1 MTLTPGIRLGPYEIL
16 SSLGAGGMGEVYRA
30 RDTRLGRDVAVK
42 VLPAE
47 FSADA
52 ERLRRFEQESR
63 AAGALNHPNILTI
76 FDVGEHDRSPYVVS
90 ELLEGETLRQR
101 LAGSALPQRKA
112 IDYGLQTAKGLA
124 AAHEMG
130 IVHRDLK
137 PENLFLTR
145 DGRVKILDFGLAKLA
160 APRLGQ
166 ATETNAPTTPVF
178 TEAGRILG
186 TTGYMSPEQVRGQ
199 TADHR
204 SDIFSFG
211 SVLYEML
218 TGERAFSRD
227 TGVETM
233 SAILKEDP
241 PFLSSSPAVLPPGV
255 DRVVRRCLEKNRE
268 ERFQSASDLAFAL
281 ESLSGFSTPSGA
293 ARPILQ
299 PGRLRLGR
307 WLSAAAVLA
316 AAAAVAYILGTRA
329 QRSTPPT
336 YRQLTFR
343 RGTILTARFA
353 RDGDTVVYGAAWDG
367 GPFQIFTTRPE
378 SPESS
383 PLQAPSADL
392 LSISPSG
399 ELAVSL
405 SRRFVF
411 AWMNGGTLARLPLA
425 GGSPREVLEQV
436 QEADWSPDG
445 TALAVIR
452 RVGGRHHLEFPIG
465 KVLYETAGW
474 MSHPRVSP
482 DGSRV
487 AFLDHPI
494 YGDDR
499 GSVVVADRQG
509 VKRTLTAEWASAQG
523 LAWSPD
529 GREIWFTSS
538 EKGMNASLRAVTL
551 DGRLRAIETGAGRL
565 TLLDISRQGRV
576 LLSRDQSRVGILGR
590 GPADSAERDLSWLDS
605 SGSSDISADG
615 RWILFTESGEGGGP
629 RYGCYLRKTDGSPPV
644 RLGDGQCTSL
654 SPDGKWALA
663 IVFSNPDEL
672 RLLPTGAGEARTVSR
687 GPIARF
693 QWASWLPGGQGLLI
707 TANEAGKSLRIYAHD
722 LKSGAFR
729 PVTPEGI
736 GYLLPP
742 TPDGRFVPS
751 TDPEGR
757 AMLYSL
763 DGASGPA
770 PIQGLE
776 PGDVP
781 LRWSRDGRFLFVRR
795 RGALPVR
802 VQRLDLTT
810 KRSEPWR
817 DIAPEDRAGILGISA
832 VSFSEDGKAYT
843 YTYHRLLSEL
853 YLVEGLK

>member
-1 MTLTPGIRLGPYEIL
+1 
-16 SSLGAGGMGEVYRA
+16 MGEVYRA

-76 FDVGEHDRSPYVVS
+76 FDVGEHAGSPYVVS

-101 LAGSALPQRKA
+101 LAGAALPQRKA
-112 IDYGLQTAKGLA
+112 IDYALQIAKGLA

-145 DGRVKILDFGLAKLA
+145 DGRVKILDFGLAKLV

-166 ATETNAPTTPVF
+166 ALETDAPTTPVF
-178 TEAGRILG
+178 TEAGRIMG

-199 TADHR
+199 PADHR

-218 TGERAFSRD
+218 TGQRAFNRD

-241 PFLSSSPAVLPPGV
+241 PLLSSSPSVLPPGI

-281 ESLSGFSTPSGA
+281 ESLSGFSTTSGA
-293 ARPILQ
+293 ARPVPAPSQ
-299 PGRLRLGR
+299 PRLAPWLFAAAGLIAVVGASYFLGR
-307 WLSAAAVLA
+307 RGHRPMPAS
-316 AAAAVAYILGTRA
+316 
-329 QRSTPPT
+329 

-343 RGTILTARFA
+343 RGSILTARFS
-353 RDGDTVVYGAAWDG
+353 RDGGTIVYGAAWDG
-367 GPFQIFTTRPE
+367 GPFQIFTVRPE
-378 SPESS
+378 SPESTS
-383 PLQAPSADL
+383 LALPAADL
-392 LSISPSG
+392 LAISPSD

-405 SRRFVF
+405 DRHFVF
-411 AWMNGGTLARLPLA
+411 GWVNGGTLARVPLA
-425 GGSPREVLEQV
+425 GGTPREVVEGA
-436 QEADWSPDG
+436 QEADWTPDG
-445 TALAVIR
+445 ASLVAVAR
-452 RVGGRHHLEFPIG
+452 KQGRHRLEFPAG
-465 KVLYETAGW
+465 KPIVETAGW

-487 AFLDHPI
+487 AFLDHPV

-509 VKRTLTAEWASAQG
+509 VKRMLTSEWASAQG

-529 GREIWFTSS
+529 GREIWFTAA
-538 EKGMNASLRAVTL
+538 EKGMNSSLRAVTL
-551 DGRLRAIETGAGRL
+551 DGRMRTIETGAGRL

-576 LLSRDQSRVGILGR
+576 LLSRDQSRVGILAR
-590 GPADSAERDLSWLDS
+590 GPTDSAERDLSWLDS

-629 RYGCYLRKTDGSPPV
+629 RYGCYLRKTDGTPPV
-644 RLGDGQCTSL
+644 RLGDGQCTAL
-654 SPDGKWALA
+654 SPDGKWALS

-672 RLLPTGAGEARTVSR
+672 RLLPTGAGEAKTVSR

-693 QWASWLPGGQGLLI
+693 QWAGWLPDGQGLLI

-722 LKSGAFR
+722 LKSGSFR
-729 PVTPEGI
+729 PVTPEGV

-742 TPDGRFVPS
+742 TPDGRYVPS
-751 TDPEGR
+751 TDAQGR
-757 AMLYSL
+757 AMLYPL
-763 DGASGPA
+763 DGAAA
-770 PIQGLE
+770 PEPIPGLE

-781 LRWSRDGRFLFVRR
+781 LRWSPDGRFLFVRR

-802 VQRLDLTT
+802 VERLDLAR
-810 KRSEPWR
+810 KRSESWR
-817 DIAPEDRAGILGISA
+817 NVAPEDRSGILGVSA
-832 VSFSEDGKAYT
+832 VSLSEDGKSYI

-853 YLVEGLK
+853 YLVEGLR

>member
-1 MTLTPGIRLGPYEIL
+1 
-16 SSLGAGGMGEVYRA
+16 MGEVYRA
-30 RDTRLGRDVAVK
+30 RDTRLGREVAVK
-42 VLPAE
+42 VLPPE

-76 FDVGEHDRSPYVVS
+76 FDVGEHAGSPYVVS

-101 LAGSALPQRKA
+101 LAGAALPQRKA
-112 IDYGLQTAKGLA
+112 IDYALQTARGLA

-160 APRLGQ
+160 APRIGQ
-166 ATETNAPTTPVF
+166 ALETDAPTTPVF
-178 TEAGRILG
+178 TEAGRIMG

-199 TADHR
+199 PADHR

-218 TGERAFSRD
+218 TGQRAFNRD

-241 PFLSSSPAVLPPGV
+241 PHLSSSPSVLPPGI

-281 ESLSGFSTPSGA
+281 ESLSGFSTTSGA
-293 ARPILQ
+293 ARPV
-299 PGRLRLGR
+299 PASSRPRLGR
-307 WLSAAAVLA
+307 WLLVAAGLLAIVAVSYL
-316 AAAAVAYILGTRA
+316 VGRRG
-329 QRSTPPT
+329 QRPMPAS

-343 RGTILTARFA
+343 RGSVLTARFS
-353 RDGDTVVYGAAWDG
+353 RDGGTIVYGAAWEG
-367 GPFQIFTTRPE
+367 GPFQIFTVRPE
-378 SPESS
+378 SPESTS
-383 PLQAPSADL
+383 LALPAADL
-392 LSISPSG
+392 LAISPSD

-405 SRRFVF
+405 DRHFVF
-411 AWMNGGTLARLPLA
+411 GWVNAGTLARVPLA
-425 GGSPREVLEQV
+425 GGTPREVVEGA
-436 QEADWSPDG
+436 QEADWTPDG
-445 TALAVIR
+445 ASLVAVAR
-452 RVGGRHHLEFPIG
+452 KQGRHRLEFPVG
-465 KVLYETAGW
+465 KSIVETAGW
-474 MSHPRVSP
+474 MSHARVSP

-494 YGDDR
+494 YADDR
-499 GSVVVADRQG
+499 GAVVVADRQG
-509 VKRTLTAEWASAQG
+509 VKRTLTSEWASAQG

-529 GREIWFTSS
+529 GREIWFTAA
-538 EKGMNASLRAVTL
+538 EKGMNSSLRAVTL
-551 DGRLRAIETGAGRL
+551 DGRMRTIETGPGRL

-590 GPADSAERDLSWLDS
+590 GPGDSGERDLSWLDS

-615 RWILFTESGEGGGP
+615 RWLLFTESGEGGGP

-644 RLGDGQCTSL
+644 RLGDGQSTAL

-672 RLLPTGAGEARTVSR
+672 RLLPTGAGEAKTLSR

-707 TANEAGKSLRIYAHD
+707 TANEAGKGLRIYAHD
-722 LKSGAFR
+722 LKSGSFR
-729 PVTPEGI
+729 PVTPEGV

-742 TPDGRFVPS
+742 TPDGRYVTS
-751 TDPEGR
+751 TDAQGR
-757 AMLYSL
+757 AMLYPL
-763 DGASGPA
+763 DGASA
-770 PIQGLE
+770 PVPIPGLE

-781 LRWSRDGRFLFVRR
+781 LRWSLDGRFLFVRR

-802 VQRLDLTT
+802 VERLDLAS
-810 KRSEPWR
+810 RRFEPWR
-817 DIAPEDRAGILGISA
+817 NVAPEDRSGILGVSA
-832 VSFSEDGKAYT
+832 VSVSEDGKSYT

-853 YLVEGLK
+853 YLVEGLR